1 MMVLSKY
8 IMKALSIIVLII
20 IFPLFFLAIF
30 GLSLKFTV
38 QNKNFIKKELKS
50 QDAYSKINRD
60 LPEIVSL
67 FPENKE
73 EGGAAPVFTNAAL
86 GNILKEALTPQILEE
101 NTELLLDGKKASDS
115 QQKRFSDS
123 IIKIVEA
130 KYNTLP
136 VCPSNQDTA
145 EMTCRPVG
153 VSFEQLKNQLPADS
167 VLHISNADGEFKMTK
182 MTDKEA
188 SDANQASQVSQ
199 PQNNSSL
206 SLLSMIGKL
215 TYILPVILF
224 FIILFLAR
232 GFAGNWL
239 GTGKIFGIFLAVLS
253 ILSLLTS
260 LLFSLFNKS
269 LVSLVSGFAN
279 GIPKLKADLIVPLLS
294 DILGK
299 ISQMTNKI
307 SIISAVFGIFLFIIF
322 LIISKIKKKNQP
334 TLAET

>member
-1 MMVLSKY
+1 
-8 IMKALSIIVLII
+8 MKALSIIVLII

-30 GLSLKFTV
+30 GLSIKLTV

-67 FPENKE
+67 FSENQK

-86 GNILKEALTPQILEE
+86 GNILKDALTPQILEE
-101 NTELLLDGKKASDS
+101 NTGLLLDGKKASES

-123 IIKIVEA
+123 IMKIVEA

-136 VCPSNQDTA
+136 TCSPNQDTS
-145 EMTCRPVG
+145 EMTCRPAG

-167 VLHISNADGEFKMTK
+167 VLHITNVDGEFKMTK

-188 SDANQASQVSQ
+188 SDASQDPQDLQ
-199 PQNNSSL
+199 PQNGSGL
-206 SLLSMIGKL
+206 SLLSTIGKFSNL
-215 TYILPVILF
+215 TYVLPVILF

-232 GFAGNWL
+232 GFAGNWR

-253 ILSLLTS
+253 TLSLLVS
-260 LLFSLFNKS
+260 FLISLFNKNLAS
-269 LVSLVSGFAN
+269 LIAGLAN
-279 GIPKLKADLIVPLLS
+279 GLPKLKNDLILPMVK
-294 DILGK
+294 DIFSKIGSMEMK
-299 ISQMTNKI
+299 ISVALI
-307 SIISAVFGIFLFIIF
+307 VFGIIMIVGSWALNKFVFKKRDAT
-322 LIISKIKKKNQP
+322 KI
-334 TLAET
+334 ETEK

>member
-1 MMVLSKY
+1 
-8 IMKALSIIVLII
+8 MKALSIIVLII

-50 QDAYSKINRD
+50 QEAYNKINRN

-73 EGGAAPVFTNAAL
+73 GGGVAQVFTNVAL

-101 NTELLLDGKKASDS
+101 NTELLLDGKQASEN

-123 IIKIVEA
+123 IMKIVEA

-136 VCPSNQDTA
+136 VCSPNQDTS
-145 EMTCRPVG
+145 EMTCRPAG
-153 VSFEQLKNQLPADS
+153 VSFEQLQSQLPADS
-167 VLHISNADGEFKMTK
+167 VLHITNADGEFKITQ

-188 SDANQASQVSQ
+188 SDASQDPQASQ

-232 GFAGNWL
+232 GFAGNWR
-239 GTGKIFGIFLAVLS
+239 GMGKIFGIFLAVLS
-253 ILSLLTS
+253 TLSLLVS
-260 LLFSLFNKS
+260 LLLSLFNKNLAS
-269 LVSLVSGFAN
+269 LIAGFAN
-279 GIPKLKADLIVPLLS
+279 GLPKLKNDLILPMVQ
-294 DILGK
+294 DIFSK
-299 ISQMTNKI
+299 ISSMEMKI
-307 SIISAVFGIFLFIIF
+307 SVALIVFGIIMIVGSWVLNKFVFKKRDVT
-322 LIISKIKKKNQP
+322 KI
-334 TLAET
+334 ETEK